1 MKNNIKIIAQARG
14 IQLKELRKYVNL
26 SQSTF
31 SLLVNGKRNLDI
43 VTLDKL
49 CDILQCSR
57 SQILGEESVDNIIHN
72 SYIGK
77 IKENNVSLL
86 RMKNEMSQKDIAQE
100 LGITAAMLSMIENR
114 KISIPKKIQLQL
126 ASIFDCNI
134 NDLFISEVEK
144 NIESIGNDNVDDNIE
159 SKDNNENYYIDI
171 ALEIL
176 DEIEEE
182 KGIDI
187 PREDKVEIVKQIY
200 DLIKKINNNKYSKI
214 ELIKSFDQNSEK
226 VIIEG
231 VNIPK
236 LLISK
241 LK

>member
-100 LGITAAMLSMIENR
+100 LGITVAMLSMIENR
-114 KISIPKKIQLQL
+114 KISIPKKY
-126 ASIFDCNI
+126 
-134 NDLFISEVEK
+134 
-144 NIESIGNDNVDDNIE
+144 
-159 SKDNNENYYIDI
+159 NY
-171 ALEIL
+171 
-176 DEIEEE
+176 
-182 KGIDI
+182 
-187 PREDKVEIVKQIY
+187 
-200 DLIKKINNNKYSKI
+200 N
-214 ELIKSFDQNSEK
+214 
-226 VIIEG
+226 
-231 VNIPK
+231 
-236 LLISK
+236 
-241 LK
+241 

>member
-1 MKNNIKIIAQARG
+1 MKNNIKIIAQARA

-31 SLLVNGKRNLDI
+31 SLLANGKRNLDI

-57 SQILGEESVDNIIHN
+57 SQILGEESIDNIIRN

-86 RMKNEMSQKDIAQE
+86 RMRNEMSQKDLAQE
-100 LGITAAMLSMIENR
+100 LGITAAMLSMIENC

-126 ASIFDCNI
+126 VSTFDCNI
-134 NDLFISEVEK
+134 NDLFIYEVEK

-171 ALEIL
+171 ALEII

-200 DLIKKINNNKYSKI
+200 DLIKKINNKKYSKI

-226 VIIEG
+226 VIIKG

-241 LK
+241 LT

>member
-1 MKNNIKIIAQARG
+1 
-14 IQLKELRKYVNL
+14 
-26 SQSTF
+26 
-31 SLLVNGKRNLDI
+31 
-43 VTLDKL
+43 
-49 CDILQCSR
+49 
-57 SQILGEESVDNIIHN
+57 
-72 SYIGK
+72 
-77 IKENNVSLL
+77 
-86 RMKNEMSQKDIAQE
+86 MKNEMSQKDIAQE